1 MEGGGNDQWEQCRT
15 DHTGKSAGW
24 EKYSWWESSV
34 GTGLQPAISHLGM
47 SAASLEPGPTLIRK
61 VLACVDCVK
70 LSFSASLSNDGNAT
84 VKHEV
89 GSEEGNKN
97 WKRIMMIIRG

>member
-1 MEGGGNDQWEQCRT
+1 M
-15 DHTGKSAGW
+15 
-24 EKYSWWESSV
+24 

-84 VKHEV
+84 V